1 MLPGGPI
8 RSLIVHDHRLIRE
21 GLRLVLS
28 RAEGIEIV
36 GEMAHGLQTID
47 AISELKPD
55 VVLLDLSAPE
65 KDGIDLIREI
75 KLRTP
80 ATKVLLLT
88 AACDEAATLRALKAG
103 AQGYLSRHAGACD
116 LIKAI
121 RTVLQGEL
129 WVERKLIPRLLE
141 AEAFSDPKA
150 ESAPGR
156 TGEGLTGREREILR
170 LLASGGTNKEI
181 AQALSISE
189 KTVKSHLNS
198 IFKKLQVTRRL
209 KAILYAIQRGL
220 S

>member
-1 MLPGGPI
+1 MPPGGSI

-21 GLRLVLS
+21 GLRLVIS
-28 RAEGIEIV
+28 RAGGIEIV
-36 GEMAHGLQTID
+36 GDVAHGFQTID

-55 VVLLDLSAPE
+55 VVLLDLSIPG
-65 KDGIDLIREI
+65 KDEIDLIREI
-75 KLRTP
+75 RQRSP

-88 AACDEAATLRALKAG
+88 IACDEAGILRALKAG
-103 AQGYLSRHAGACD
+103 AHGYLSRHADAPD

-141 AEAFSDPKA
+141 GEAFGDPEA
-150 ESAPGR
+150 GSARGR
-156 TGEGLTGREREILR
+156 TREGLTGREREVLR

-181 AQALSISE
+181 GQALSISE